1 MLEAIDLKVNFRAL
15 KELINLLKN
24 HLQLTIEMAKREITS
39 RYTGQILGVFWA
51 IGHPLTLMLV
61 YTVIFGGVFKAK
73 IGGAS
78 IERPLN
84 YTVYLLSGLIPWIS
98 SMESMSKSTGSIIAN
113 AGLVKQ
119 FIFPLEILPVK
130 GVIASLFTEIIFFI
144 LLFIYMLVSSSP
156 LFWTYLLLP
165 LLIFFQVLAMIGISY
180 ILSAV
185 SVYFRDT
192 KDFIQVFSTVGVYII
207 PAFYQPEFIPKMF
220 LPIIYINPFSHM
232 IWCFQDALYFGRF
245 DHPYSWGIFCALS
258 IFIFIIGYRL
268 FRRLK
273 IMFGNVL

>member
-1 MLEAIDLKVNFRAL
+1 MLKAVGFKVNFRAL
-15 KELINLLKN
+15 KELLDLLKN
-24 HLQLTIEMAKREITS
+24 NRQLTIEMAKREITS

-73 IGGAS
+73 IGGDS
-78 IERPLN
+78 IVRPLN

-98 SMESMSKSTGSIIAN
+98 FMESMSKSTSSIIAN
-113 AGLVKQ
+113 SGLVKQ

-130 GVIASLFTEIIFFI
+130 GVLASLVTEAIFFT
-144 LLFIYMLVSSSP
+144 LLFVYMLVSNNP
-156 LFWTYLLLP
+156 FFWTYLLLP
-165 LLIFFQVLAMIGISY
+165 VLVFFQTLAMIGISY

-192 KDFIQVFSTVGVYII
+192 KDIIQVFSTVGIYII

-245 DHPYSWGIFCALS
+245 NHPYSWGIFSILS